1 VASELSASFALTPAD
16 VAGGLALSTASG
28 WNQTADDWQ
37 LFITHGH
44 VVGVRDDDGEIVAT
58 AAALPYGGGAG
69 WISMVLVTPAWRN
82 RGLATRL
89 MNDCVKHLQSRSITP
104 VLDAT
109 PAGSMV
115 YRRMGFVP
123 GFELERWE
131 NGAVDVAPAPS
142 SACRVA
148 SSNDLAQIEKLD
160 AAANG
165 LDRRLL
171 LQSLLSREDTRAWLS
186 HDEQGFVIL
195 RRGLRALQ
203 VGPLVAAD
211 EQAAIALSQAA
222 MSVAQGPV
230 FLDVPRRWAAIGEW
244 LSAHGFRHQRPFV
257 RMALGPA
264 QITQVNDR
272 LFVIA
277 GPEFG

>member
-1 VASELSASFALTPAD
+1 MDSEPSAPFALTPAD
-16 VAGGLALSTASG
+16 VAGGLALSAASG

-44 VVGVRDDDGEIVAT
+44 VVGVRDDDGDIVAT

-89 MNDCVKHLQSRSITP
+89 MNHCVKHLQSRAITP

-131 NGAVDVAPAPS
+131 SGAVDAALAPS
-142 SACRVA
+142 AACRHVGRD
-148 SSNDLAQIEKLD
+148 DLALVEKLD
-160 AAANG
+160 AQANG

-171 LQSLLSREDTRAWLS
+171 LQSLLSREGTLAWLS
-186 HDEQGFVIL
+186 TDERGFVIV

-211 EQAAIALSQAA
+211 EQAAIALLQTALSG
-222 MSVAQGPV
+222 AQGPM
-230 FLDVPRRWAAIGEW
+230 FLDVPRRWAAMGAW
-244 LSAHGFRHQRPFV
+244 LSAQGFRHQRPFV

-264 QITQVNDR
+264 HISQVNDR

>member
-1 VASELSASFALTPAD
+1 
-16 VAGGLALSTASG
+16 
-28 WNQTADDWQ
+28 
-37 LFITHGH
+37 
-44 VVGVRDDDGEIVAT
+44 
-58 AAALPYGGGAG
+58 
-69 WISMVLVTPAWRN
+69 
-82 RGLATRL
+82 
-89 MNDCVKHLQSRSITP
+89 MNDCVAHLQSRTITP

-131 NGAVDVAPAPS
+131 NGAVDAALVPS
-142 SACRVA
+142 AACRVA
-148 SSNDLAQIEKLD
+148 GSDDLARIEKLD
-160 AAANG
+160 AQANG

-171 LQSLLSREDTRAWLS
+171 LQSLLRRDGTRAWLS
-186 HDEQGFVIL
+186 EDGQGFVIV

-203 VGPLVAAD
+203 VGPLVASH
-211 EQAAIALSQAA
+211 EQAAIALLQTALSG
-222 MSVAQGPV
+222 AQGPV
-230 FLDVPRRWAAIGEW
+230 FLDVPRRWAALGQW

-264 QITQVNDR
+264 QISQVHDR